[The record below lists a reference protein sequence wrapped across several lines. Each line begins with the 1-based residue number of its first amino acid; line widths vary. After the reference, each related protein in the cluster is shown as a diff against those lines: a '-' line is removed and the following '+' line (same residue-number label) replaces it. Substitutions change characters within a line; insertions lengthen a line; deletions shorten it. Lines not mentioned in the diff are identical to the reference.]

1 MLTGRFT
8 LCALL
13 LLIATTLP
21 LATVQADS
29 SDKWRIHVKNDAE
42 GDGVVTFQFKPR
54 GGYPFEIAVSV
65 AAGTE
70 ENDVAKRIRDV
81 FQADLPQDAYE
92 VEVDSGEEV
101 VVEAD
106 KRTGEFMV
114 TLLSSSI
121 AGVEFEVERK

>member
-1 MLTGRFT
+1 MLIRRFA

-13 LLIATTLP
+13 LFTAVALP
-21 LATVQADS
+21 VAAAQADS

-42 GDGVVTFQFKPR
+42 ADGVATFQFKPR
-54 GGYPFEIAVSV
+54 GGYPFEISVSV
-65 AAGTE
+65 AAETK
-70 ENDVAKRIRDV
+70 ENDVARRIRDV
-81 FQADLPQDAYE
+81 FQAELPQDAYE

-121 AGVEFEVERK
+121 AGVEFEVERQ

>member
-1 MLTGRFT
+1 MPSRRFA
-8 LCALL
+8 LFALL
-13 LLIATTLP
+13 LLAAVALP
-21 LATVQADS
+21 VATVQADS

-54 GGYPFEIAVSV
+54 GGYPFEVAVSV

-70 ENDVAKRIRDV
+70 ENDVARRIRDV
-81 FQADLPQDAYE
+81 FQAELPQDAYE

-114 TLLSSSI
+114 TLLNSSI
-121 AGVEFEVERK
+121 AGVELEVERQ

>member
-1 MLTGRFT
+1 MLTRRFT

-13 LLIATTLP
+13 LLTAVALP
-21 LATVQADS
+21 VATVQADA

-42 GDGVVTFQFKPR
+42 GDGVATFQFKPR

-121 AGVEFEVERK
+121 AGVEFEVERR

>member
-1 MLTGRFT
+1 MCIR
-8 LCALL
+8 
-13 LLIATTLP
+13 
-21 LATVQADS
+21 D
-29 SDKWRIHVKNDAE
+29 RNDAE
-42 GDGVVTFQFKPR
+42 GDGVATFQFKPR

-121 AGVEFEVERK
+121 AGVEFEVERR

>member
-1 MLTGRFT
+1 MLTRRFM

-13 LLIATTLP
+13 ILTATTLP
-21 LATVQADS
+21 VATVQADS
-29 SDKWRIHVKNDAE
+29 SDKWRIHVKNDAA
-42 GDGVVTFQFKPR
+42 GDGVATFQFKPR

-114 TLLSSSI
+114 TLLNSSI